1 MLWNRKQ
8 NSWLDNRGRYL
19 GSLFVWSEASS
30 SMFIE
35 ICKITNHEVRAFMK
49 LPTLTPFTRRC
60 PRSSGRIQFALY
72 HHHYRHYNCSWHHA
86 DCRPYSWDSWPNGTL
101 FVASSLCLSYW
112 TLFANYYINQ
122 EIINIQIWASC
133 RSSTL
138 HPMLTAKVA
147 RDRSKL
153 KLWVNSN

>member
-60 PRSSGRIQFALY
+60 PRSSGQIQFALY
-72 HHHYRHYNCSWHHA
+72 HHHYRHCNCSWHQA
-86 DCRPYSWDSWPNGTL
+86 DCKDLILGIPGQMGHSSWLLHCACHSEHFLLTTISIRKLLTFKFELPAGLLHCIPCWRRRWRGT
-101 FVASSLCLSYW
+101 APS
-112 TLFANYYINQ
+112 
-122 EIINIQIWASC
+122 
-133 RSSTL
+133 
-138 HPMLTAKVA
+138 
-147 RDRSKL
+147 
-153 KLWVNSN
+153 